1 MSLTAALNT
10 AVSGLA
16 AQSTALSAISE
27 NIANESTTAYKT
39 KEVSFNALVSG
50 NLGANSI
57 SGVRATT
64 GQAISS
70 PGLIESTGIPTN
82 VAVNG
87 NGFFVVSDDV
97 NNKPSGYAYSRNGSF
112 STDAGGNLINSE
124 GYYLLGYKT
133 DANGGVLA
141 SSSNNLN
148 SLEPISVDSIS
159 GAAQSTSKLSMAAN
173 LPADAQ
179 IGDVFTTSVEMF
191 DSLGVSHTIEQDW
204 TKDAANQWTL
214 SLNDP
219 YVTGTPGTSSGAV
232 SPSVITV
239 AFDGKGILS
248 ATNPDPLDITIS
260 NFTTGAEDNSFIL
273 DLGTVG
279 QSDGLTQ
286 KASNFSTPDV
296 EIFSTSQDGARYG
309 QLTDIGI
316 DDAGLVTAFFDNG
329 LSQTIYQIPIAT
341 FQNSNGLT
349 HIDGTVYDESYLAGN
364 LNLTLPGQG
373 SAGKILAGSL
383 ETSNT
388 DTATEFN
395 KMIIAQ
401 QAYSSAAKVI
411 TAANEMYDT
420 LLQAIR

>member
-1 MSLTAALNT
+1 MSLTAALNI
-10 AVSGLA
+10 AVGGLA

-39 KEVSFNALVSG
+39 KDVSFTAMVSG
-50 NLGANSI
+50 NLGAESV
-57 SGVRATT
+57 SGVRANT
-64 GQAISS
+64 GQAISK
-70 PGLIESTGIPTN
+70 PGLIESTGVSTN

-87 NGFFVVSDDV
+87 SGFFVVSDDV

-112 STDAGGNLINSE
+112 TTDANGNLQNSE

-133 DANGGVLA
+133 DANGDVLA

-159 GAAQSTSKLSMAAN
+159 GAAQATSKLSMAAN

-179 IGDVFTTSVEMF
+179 VNDVFTTSVETF
-191 DSLGVSHTIEQDW
+191 DSLGVSHTIEQEW
-204 TKDAANQWTL
+204 TKTAANQWSL
-214 SLNDP
+214 SLKDP
-219 YVTGTPGTSSGAV
+219 YVTGEPGAPSGTI
-232 SPSVITV
+232 SPAAITV
-239 AFDGKGILS
+239 DFDGQGILS
-248 ATNPDPLDITIS
+248 GTNPDPLDITIS
-260 NFTTGAEDNSFIL
+260 NFSTGAEDNTFLL

-309 QLTDIGI
+309 QLNDIGI
-316 DDAGLVTAFFDNG
+316 DDAGLVTAYFDNG

-341 FQNSNGLT
+341 FQNANGLA
-349 HIDGTVYDESYLAGN
+349 HVEGTVYDESYLAGN

-373 SAGKILAGSL
+373 SSGKIRAKSL

-411 TAANEMYDT
+411 TAADEMYDT
-420 LLQAIR
+420 LLQAVR